1 MPEFNRFPSKAR
13 PRITA
18 VRLRKNFQKRPIGNV
33 TVCNRKS
40 PSLITAIFTF
50 EICFSLLISSF
61 TLPFIRERIFITVL
75 FFIIL
80 FDYPISDLR
89 NARLFKSV
97 DRIVT
102 INAAFFDFRQSVIER
117 NAIYVFIA
125 VGLSF
130 VYRVMNVSETIGMFF
145 DSHGNAIFD

>member
-1 MPEFNRFPSKAR
+1 MPKFNRFPSKAR

-33 TVCNRKS
+33 TVCYRN
-40 PSLITAIFTF
+40 
-50 EICFSLLISSF
+50 
-61 TLPFIRERIFITVL
+61 L
-75 FFIIL
+75 FFAFNFEFYAPVYPGAYFYYGFIFYYL
-80 FDYPISDLR
+80 FDYPIADLR

-130 VYRVMNVSETIGMFF
+130 VYRVMNVSEPIGMFF